1 MTVLAP
7 TIAEQRVILQNVSW
21 RLFENLLDELGENRA
36 ARLAYD
42 QGVLEIMSPL
52 MPHEHNKRLIERL
65 IEILCEELDLN
76 IKSVG
81 SMTCK
86 REDLQRGIEPDSG
99 FYIQNEPLVR
109 QRVAAS
115 LPVTGSEHCGDFEEL
130 NFPQYPPP
138 DLMVEVDFSSS
149 SLNKEPIYLALGIP
163 EIWRYAGGKLTIKH
177 LQHGQYIQL
186 DYSPTFAN
194 LPLIII
200 PQFLRQSP
208 EIGEVGVIKAF
219 RTWVKQYDR

>member
-1 MTVLAP
+1 MTILAP
-7 TIAEQRVILQNVSW
+7 TIGEQRVILQNVSW

-42 QGVLEIMSPL
+42 QGVLEILSPL

-109 QRVAAS
+109 QR
-115 LPVTGSEHCGDFEEL
+115 EEL
-130 NFPQYPPP
+130 NFPQDPPP

-219 RTWVKQYDR
+219 RTWVKQYDQ

>member
-7 TIAEQRVILQNVSW
+7 TIKEQRIILQNISW
-21 RLFENLLDELGENRA
+21 RLFENLLAELGENRA

-52 MPHEHNKRLIERL
+52 MPHEHSKRLIERL
-65 IEILCEELDLN
+65 IETLCEELDLN

-109 QRVAAS
+109 QR
-115 LPVTGSEHCGDFEEL
+115 EEL
-130 NFPQYPPP
+130 NFPQDPPP
-138 DLMVEVDFSSS
+138 DLMLEVDFSSS

-163 EIWRYAGGKLTIKH
+163 EIWRYAGSKLTIKH
-177 LQHGQYIQL
+177 LQQGQYIQL

-194 LPLIII
+194 LPLIVI
-200 PQFLRQSP
+200 PQFLHQSS
-208 EIGEVGVIKAF
+208 EIGEVGGIKAF
-219 RTWVKQYDR
+219 RTWVKQYDQ

>member
-7 TIAEQRVILQNVSW
+7 TIAEQRVILKNVSW

-109 QRVAAS
+109 QR
-115 LPVTGSEHCGDFEEL
+115 EEL
-130 NFPQYPPP
+130 NFPQDPPP

-219 RTWVKQYDR
+219 RTWVKQYER